1 MNKSTKIWLWVALVL
16 CAATT
21 IMNAFYGRALSVV
34 IAVVSLAGLC
44 ILLFAQKK
52 AGYLLMCVCYVLSFL
67 VGVSQ
72 GLTGEASVAAAI
84 IMSFIGAVLVP
95 GITWLFLRR
104 DWAALN

>member
-21 IMNAFYGRALSVV
+21 VMNDFSGRALSVV

-44 ILLFAQKK
+44 VLLFAQKK
-52 AGYLLMCVCYVLSFL
+52 AGYVLMCACYVLSFL

-72 GLTGEASVAAAI
+72 GLTGEANVVAAVV
-84 IMSFIGAVLVP
+84 MSFIGSALVP
-95 GITWLFLRR
+95 VITWLFLRR